1 MRPDLPSPR
10 RWRPKLGVDQSKVAA
25 ALQSVRQELGN
36 GQAPSSPTAFETA
49 LAKALGVDRSKL
61 AAALQSL
68 RPPGPPPGRQGG
80 QPAPQGAQPQP
91 PVQSS

>member
-68 RPPGPPPGRQGG
+68 RPPGPPADGQGD
-80 QPAPQGAQPQP
+80 QAAPRGPQLQSP
-91 PVQSS
+91 MQSS

>member
-1 MRPDLPSPR
+1 VRPDLPSPR

-68 RPPGPPPGRQGG
+68 RPPGPPADGQGD
-80 QPAPQGAQPQP
+80 QAAPRGPQL
-91 PVQSS
+91 QSS